1 MQHIEF
7 ERLAQ
12 AVGRKV
18 ARRVMARADTREQAR
33 QHREFAGEQG
43 LENPALGLLQD
54 GGEPG
59 RQIADLPPHL
69 IERFEAL
76 AVDQYPGDGIEP
88 FIAGGAVDAGE
99 GRQLFLFSEN
109 LFDHHVERFGILSL
123 CIPDQAAQALKILRR
138 IAQTIDVIEPQAVQP
153 AFRDQLF
160 HQAMDGV
167 ERAGILD
174 PQSG

>member
-1 MQHIEF
+1 M
-7 ERLAQ
+7 
-12 AVGRKV
+12 
-18 ARRVMARADTREQAR
+18 
-33 QHREFAGEQG
+33 
-43 LENPALGLLQD
+43 
-54 GGEPG
+54 
-59 RQIADLPPHL
+59 
-69 IERFEAL
+69 
-76 AVDQYPGDGIEP
+76 
-88 FIAGGAVDAGE
+88 DAGE